1 MERAQLIVALHNGED
16 NNADNRD
23 PDEGLLGAGH
33 RAKFKRLRGLETSG
47 MRLCEDAEPPNKP
60 NSR

>member
-16 NNADNRD
+16 NNADYRD

-33 RAKFKRLRGLETSG
+33 QGRT
-47 MRLCEDAEPPNKP
+47 
-60 NSR
+60 